1 MDDEL
6 RAFIREA
13 LDLYKRELDIA
24 EASRDRQIAILE
36 ANSRR
41 TRSWRWWLQWLVLAA
56 MVAVIMAIGF
66 PLVDWLLNR
75 RQ

>member
-1 MDDEL
+1 MYEEL
-6 RAFIREA
+6 RSLIREA

-24 EASRDRQIAILE
+24 EASRDRQIAIME
-36 ANSRR
+36 ANSQR

-66 PLVDWLLNR
+66 PLVDWVLHR
-75 RQ
+75 R